1 MRKRAGHFREADAPG
16 SVPSPLI
23 GQQDIFDAS
32 NRALALQ
39 SSVPGRLIRDIAL
52 GITAL
57 DMTQLEF
64 QWLRRTASWGFHRAI
79 AASPGVVS
87 GVQLQAAANQI
98 CVIESIILGPGAAG
112 QSYFVG
118 EAPVLATGGAFI
130 ATLSHPR
137 DSRMGT
143 AARPGTALWSNYPAV
158 LTLPTNPMR
167 FFVAAGQ
174 SSLHIPLNYV
184 IAAGGIFSVTTQAV
198 NQDAEIGIIF
208 RERAALGSELL

>member
-64 QWLRRTASWGFHRAI
+64 MWLRRTASWGFHRSI

-87 GVQLQAAANQI
+87 GVQLQAAANQVV
-98 CVIESIILGPGAAG
+98 VIEAVILGPGAAG
-112 QSYFVG
+112 QSYFLG
-118 EAPVLATGGAFI
+118 ETSVLATGGAFI
-130 ATLSHPR
+130 ASQAHPR
-137 DSRMGT
+137 DSRMGA
-143 AARPGTALWSNYPAV
+143 AARSATALWTNYPAV
-158 LTLPTNPMR
+158 LTLPTNPLR
-167 FFVAAGQ
+167 LTVAAGQ
-174 SSLHIPLNYV
+174 SSSYLPLGYV
-184 IAAGGIFSVTTQAV
+184 LAAGGIFSVTTQAV
-198 NQDAEIGIIF
+198 NQDADIGILF
-208 RERAALGSELL
+208 RERTALSSELT